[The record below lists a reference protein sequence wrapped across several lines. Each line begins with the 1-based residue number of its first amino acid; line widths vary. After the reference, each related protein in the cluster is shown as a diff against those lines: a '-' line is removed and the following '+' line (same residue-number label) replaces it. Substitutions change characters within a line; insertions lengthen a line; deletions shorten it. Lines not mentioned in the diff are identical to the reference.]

1 MRQPAP
7 ADGGPLRHSRYPLGT
22 VRQHCIAPKTAFQ
35 GNVSEAFSVQ
45 AQTSLTL
52 AAADQ

>member
-7 ADGGPLRHSRYPLGT
+7 AGGGPLGHSRYPLWT
-22 VRQHCIAPKTAFQ
+22 VRPRCTAPETALP

-45 AQTSLTL
+45 AQTSLTP